1 MIQKIFFFTLSLL
14 FIYQIGTSQAD
25 SLSLVPNEKSLLWKI
40 EGNNLKQASYLFGTI
55 HIIPKEDFIL
65 RESVK
70 IALGS
75 TEKITFEINMDDMNN
90 MAVMMPLLMKMFMKN
105 DTTLQDLLSEKDY
118 IFVEEHF
125 KKSALPLP
133 MAFLGKMKPM
143 FLTMLDPDAMGG
155 FDMSG
160 GESVSYEMELY
171 EIAQSQKKEIGGL
184 ETAEYQM
191 SVFDKIP
198 YKAQAEMLVE
208 GIRSAGDS
216 TAANQLQ
223 EMIQMYKDQDIQ
235 AMQELMKAEG
245 SDVAGYEDVLL
256 TNRNKNWIP
265 IMDES
270 MRKKPVFFAVGA
282 GHLGGELGVI
292 ALLRAEGYVVTAV
305 E

>member
-1 MIQKIFFFTLSLL
+1 MIQKIFFFTLSFL
-14 FIYQIGTSQAD
+14 FITQIGISQAD
-25 SLSLVPNEKSLLWKI
+25 STSLVPNKKSLLWKI
-40 EGNNLKQASYLFGTI
+40 EGNNLEQTSYLFGTI
-55 HIIPKEDFIL
+55 HIIPKEDYIL

-70 IALGS
+70 TALAS
-75 TEKITFEINMDDMNN
+75 TEKITFEINMDDMND

-105 DTTLQDLLSEKDY
+105 DTTLQDLLSEEDY
-118 IFVEEHF
+118 TFVEEHF

-133 MAFLGKMKPM
+133 MTFLGKMKPM
-143 FLTMLDPDAMGG
+143 FLTMLDPEGMGG
-155 FDMSG
+155 FDMSS
-160 GESVSYEMELY
+160 GESVSYEMKLY
-171 EIAQSQKKEIGGL
+171 EIAQNQKKEIGGL

-223 EMIQMYKDQDIQ
+223 ELVHMYKDQDIQ
-235 AMQELMKAEG
+235 AMQTIMEAEG

-265 IMDES
+265 IMGES
-270 MRKKPVFFAVGA
+270 MRQKPVFFAVGA

-292 ALLRAEGYVVTAV
+292 ALLRAEGYTVTAV